1 MRAGGNIM
9 ANSLDGRVAIVT
21 GAARGIGRAI
31 ALRYAR
37 EGAIVVIADLLE
49 DQGKAV
55 VEEIAATGGRGEF
68 TRLDVANEDNW
79 SQLVAGVKQRHGR
92 LDILVNNAGI
102 ALGIP
107 TIEMKL
113 SDFERQMAVNVT
125 GTFLGCKHA
134 IPLMREGGK
143 GSIINFSSTAGLR
156 GSPGM
161 AGYSAAKGA
170 VRLFTKA
177 LAKEHAKDG
186 IRINS
191 MHPGLVDT
199 QLWETMNSPTAPKG
213 GAEALA
219 VLSARFVPLGVTGA
233 PDDIANGALW
243 LASDESRYVTGVEFV
258 IDGGMTA

>member
-1 MRAGGNIM
+1 VANI
-9 ANSLDGRVAIVT
+9 LEGRVAIIT

-31 ALRYAR
+31 AQRYAG
-37 EGAIVVIADLLE
+37 EGAIVVIADILE
-49 DQGKAV
+49 EHGKNV
-55 VEEIAATGGRGEF
+55 VTEIAAAGGRGEF
-68 TRLDVANEDNW
+68 NHLDVTNEENW
-79 SQLVAGVKQRHGR
+79 QQLVAGVKERHTR

-113 SDFERQMAVNVT
+113 TDFERQMAVNVT

-134 IPLMREGGK
+134 IPLMRDGGK
-143 GSIINFSSTAGLR
+143 GNIINFSSTAGLR

-191 MHPGLVDT
+191 MHPGLIDT
-199 QLWETMNSPTAPKG
+199 QLWETINSPTAPRG

-219 VLSARFVPLGVTGA
+219 ILSSRFVPLGVTGA
-233 PDDIANGALW
+233 ADDIANGALW